1 MLLDPRPQLL
11 RPVRVRT
18 GVAVPVVACL
28 VLAALSVAFL
38 PSTPSYDPWAWIV
51 WGREITQGDLD
62 TLFGPSWKPLPV
74 LFTTPLA
81 LTGDLAP
88 DLWLVLAQAATLGA
102 AVMAYRLGTRF
113 AGPLAGVLG
122 ALVLLLQPS
131 YLRTQLLG
139 FSEGLLVLC
148 GLLAVERHLDGHR
161 THAFALGLAAGLLR
175 PEAWPFVGLYALY
188 LLWEERASAG
198 PASGSG
204 HRGRSRWSTAA
215 LVTRSRFWWL
225 ATGGVAMVALWVL
238 PELWGS
244 GNLFR
249 AAERANSPNPGSPAF
264 APVPSLAVLGDFAA
278 ALGPVAIAG
287 LVLAPLAAR
296 SRAADGEGRR
306 GVTLLAA
313 LAAGWLGLV
322 AVMTELGFAGNLR
335 YLFLPMGFAA
345 VVAGAG
351 IAWAAGWLATRRDTA
366 RGRRIVALGAAA
378 LAAAGLGV
386 TAALELPDEA
396 ELVAYEAQLRE
407 ELPVALGQAGGPRAL
422 LDCGEV
428 AVNPFMV
435 PWAAWELE
443 VHTRR
448 MLLETGGPGTVIR
461 ARYRPGA
468 DPMPAPGVLAGAP
481 VLGRTELW
489 EVTGTCGR

>member
-11 RPVRVRT
+11 RASRVRT
-18 GVAVPVVACL
+18 GVAVPVAACL
-28 VLAALSVAFL
+28 ALAALSVLLL

-74 LFTTPLA
+74 LLTTPLA
-81 LTGDLAP
+81 LTGALAP
-88 DLWLVLAQAATLGA
+88 DLWLVLAQGATLGA
-102 AVMAYRLGTRF
+102 GVMAYRLGTRF

-122 ALVLLLQPS
+122 ALILLLQPS

-161 THAFALGLAAGLLR
+161 SHAFGLGLAAGLLR

-188 LLWEERASAG
+188 LLWER
-198 PASGSG
+198 
-204 HRGRSRWSTAA
+204 RSR
-215 LVTRSRFWWL
+215 LWWL
-225 ATGGVAMVALWVL
+225 AAGGAAMVALWVL

-244 GNLFR
+244 GNLLR
-249 AAERANSPNPGSPAF
+249 AAERANAPNPGSPAF
-264 APVPSLAVLGDFAA
+264 ADVPSLAVVEDFVR
-278 ALGPVAIAG
+278 ALGPLAIAG

-296 SRAADGEGRR
+296 SRAPDSDGRR
-306 GVTLLAA
+306 GVALLAA
-313 LAAGWLGLV
+313 LAAGWLALV

-351 IAWAAGWLATRRDTA
+351 IAWAVGWVALRRDTA
-366 RGRRIVALGAAA
+366 RGRRVVALGGAA
-378 LAAAGLGV
+378 LAATVLAV
-386 TAALELPDEA
+386 TAAVELPEEG

-407 ELPVALGQAGGPRAL
+407 ELPAVLAQAGGPQRL

-428 AVNPFMV
+428 AVNPFMI
-435 PWAAWELE
+435 PWAAWVLE
-443 VHTRR
+443 VHVQRLGLKTA
-448 MLLETGGPGTVIR
+448 GPGTVLR

-468 DPMPAPGVLAGAP
+468 DPLPAPRVLADAP

-489 EVTGTCGR
+489 EVTATCGR

>member
-11 RPVRVRT
+11 RPARVRT

-28 VLAALSVAFL
+28 VLAALSVVLL

-62 TLFGPSWKPLPV
+62 TVFGPSWKPLPV

-81 LTGDLAP
+81 LAGDLAP
-88 DLWLVLAQAATLGA
+88 DLWLVLARAATLGA
-102 AVMAYRLGTRF
+102 AVVAYRLGTRL

-122 ALVLLLQPS
+122 ALILLLQPT
-131 YLRTQLLG
+131 YLRTQLFG
-139 FSEGLLVLC
+139 YSEGLLVLC

-161 THAFALGLAAGLLR
+161 AHAFALGLAAGLLR

-188 LLWEERASAG
+188 LLWEERSGAG
-198 PASGSG
+198 PASSS
-204 HRGRSRWSTAA
+204 HVTAFG
-215 LVTRSRFWWL
+215 TRSRFWWL
-225 ATGGVAMVALWVL
+225 TTGGVAMVALWVL

-249 AAERANSPNPGSPAF
+249 AAERANDPNPGSPAF
-264 APVPSLAVLGDFAA
+264 AAVPSLAVLEDFVR
-278 ALGPVAIAG
+278 ALGPLAIAG
-287 LVLAPLAAR
+287 LIVAPLAAR
-296 SRAADGEGRR
+296 SRAAAGEGRH
-306 GVTLLAA
+306 GVALLGA
-313 LAAGWLGLV
+313 LAASWLGLV
-322 AVMTELGFAGNLR
+322 AAMTEMGFAGNLR

-351 IAWAAGWLATRRDTA
+351 VAWAVGWLATGRDTA
-366 RGRRIVALGAAA
+366 RGRRVVALGATAV
-378 LAAAGLGV
+378 AAAVLAL

-407 ELPVALGQAGGPRAL
+407 ELPAALEQAGGPRAL

-428 AVNPFMV
+428 AVHPFMV

-443 VHTRR
+443 VHTQR
-448 MLLETGGPGTVIR
+448 LVLETGGPGAVIR
-461 ARYRPGA
+461 AGYRPGA
-468 DPMPAPGVLAGAP
+468 DPLPAPGVLAGAP
-481 VLGRTELW
+481 VVGRTELW
-489 EVTGTCGR
+489 EVTARCGR

>member
-11 RPVRVRT
+11 RPSQVRT
-18 GVAVPVVACL
+18 GVALPVVACL
-28 VLAALSVAFL
+28 VLAALSVVLL

-51 WGREITQGDLD
+51 WGREITQGELD

-88 DLWLVLAQAATLGA
+88 DLWLVLARGATLGA

-122 ALVLLLQPS
+122 ALILLLQPS
-131 YLRTQLLG
+131 YLRTQFLG

-161 THAFALGLAAGLLR
+161 AHAFALGLAAGLLR
-175 PEAWPFVGLYALY
+175 PEVWPFLGLYALY
-188 LLWEERASAG
+188 LLVGEWRRL
-198 PASGSG
+198 P
-204 HRGRSRWSTAA
+204 
-215 LVTRSRFWWL
+215 WL
-225 ATGGVAMVALWVL
+225 LGGGAAMVALWVL

-244 GNLFR
+244 GNLLR
-249 AAERANSPNPGSPAF
+249 AAERANNPNPGSPAF
-264 APVPSLAVLGDFAA
+264 AAVPSLAVLGDFAR
-278 ALGPVAIAG
+278 ALGPLAIAG
-287 LVLAPLAAR
+287 LILAPLAAR
-296 SRAADGEGRR
+296 SRSADSEGRR
-306 GVTLLAA
+306 GVALLGA
-313 LAAGWLGLV
+313 LAVGWLGLV

-335 YLFLPMGFAA
+335 YLFLPMGFVAI
-345 VVAGAG
+345 VAGAG
-351 IAWAAGWLATRRDTA
+351 IAWAAGWLAAGRDTA
-366 RGRRIVALGAAA
+366 RGRRIVALGACAV
-378 LAAAGLGV
+378 AAATLAL

-407 ELPVALGQAGGPRAL
+407 ELPVAFEQAGGPRAL

-443 VHTRR
+443 VPVRR
-448 MLLETGGPGTVIR
+448 LVLETGGPGTVIR
-461 ARYRPGA
+461 GRYRPDA
-468 DPMPAPGVLAGAP
+468 DPLPAPGVLGDAP

>member
-11 RPVRVRT
+11 RPGRVRT
-18 GVAVPVVACL
+18 GVAVPVLACL
-28 VLAALSVAFL
+28 VLAALSVVAL

-81 LTGDLAP
+81 LAGDLAP
-88 DLWLVLAQAATLGA
+88 DLWLVLARAATLGA
-102 AVMAYRLGTRF
+102 AVMAYRLGTRL

-122 ALVLLLQPS
+122 ALILLLQPT
-131 YLRTQLLG
+131 YLRTQLFG

-161 THAFALGLAAGLLR
+161 AQAFALGLAAGLLR
-175 PEAWPFVGLYALY
+175 PEAWPFIGLYALY
-188 LLWEERASAG
+188 LLWER
-198 PASGSG
+198 
-204 HRGRSRWSTAA
+204 
-215 LVTRSRFWWL
+215 RSRFWWL
-225 ATGGVAMVALWVL
+225 APGGVAMVAVWIL

-249 AAERANSPNPGSPAF
+249 AAERANNPNPSSPAF
-264 APVPSLAVLGDFAA
+264 AAVPSLVVLRDFVR
-278 ALGPVAIAG
+278 ALGPLAIAG
-287 LVLAPLAAR
+287 LILAPLAAR
-296 SRAADGEGRR
+296 SRTADSEGRH
-306 GVTLLAA
+306 GVALLAA

-322 AVMTELGFAGNLR
+322 AVMTEMGFAGNLR
-335 YLFLPMGFAA
+335 YLFLPMGFVA

-351 IAWAAGWLATRRDTA
+351 VAWAAGWLAAGRATV
-366 RGRRIVALGAAA
+366 RGRQIAALGAAA
-378 LAAAGLGV
+378 VAAAVLAL

-407 ELPVALGQAGGPRAL
+407 ELPAALEQAGGPQAL

-435 PWAAWELE
+435 PWAAWELG

-448 MLLETGGPGTVIR
+448 LVLETEGPGVVIR

-468 DPMPAPGVLAGAP
+468 DPLPAPGVLAGAP
-481 VLGRTELW
+481 IVARTRLW
-489 EVTGTCGR
+489 EVTARCGR

>member
-11 RPVRVRT
+11 RPALVRT

-28 VLAALSVAFL
+28 ALAALSVALL
-38 PSTPSYDPWAWIV
+38 PSTPSYDPWAWIL

-62 TLFGPSWKPLPV
+62 TLFGPSWKPLPM

-122 ALVLLLQPS
+122 ALILLLQPT
-131 YLRTQLLG
+131 YLRTQLFG

-188 LLWEERASAG
+188 LLYQR
-198 PASGSG
+198 
-204 HRGRSRWSTAA
+204 
-215 LVTRSRFWWL
+215 RSRFWWL
-225 ATGGVAMVALWVL
+225 ATGGAAMVALWVL

-249 AAERANSPNPGSPAF
+249 AAERANAPNPGSPAF
-264 APVPSLAVLGDFAA
+264 APVPSLAVLGDFAR
-278 ALGPVAIAG
+278 ALGPLAIAG

-296 SRAADGEGRR
+296 SRASSSDGRR
-306 GVTLLAA
+306 GVALLAA

-335 YLFLPMGFAA
+335 YLFLPMGFLAI
-345 VVAGAG
+345 VAGAG
-351 IAWAAGWLATRRDTA
+351 IAWAAGWLAAGRDTA
-366 RGRRIVALGAAA
+366 RGRRIVALGACAV
-378 LAAAGLGV
+378 AAATLV
-386 TAALELPDEA
+386 LTAALELPDEA

-407 ELPVALGQAGGPRAL
+407 ELPAAFEQAGGPRAL

-443 VHTRR
+443 VPVRR
-448 MLLETGGPGTVIR
+448 LVLETGGPGTVIR
-461 ARYRPGA
+461 GRYRPDA
-468 DPMPAPGVLAGAP
+468 DPLPAPGVLGDAP

>member
-11 RPVRVRT
+11 RPSRVRT
-18 GVAVPVVACL
+18 GVALPVVACL
-28 VLAALSVAFL
+28 VLAALSVVLL

-51 WGREITQGDLD
+51 WGREITQGELD

-88 DLWLVLAQAATLGA
+88 DLWLVLARGATLGA

-122 ALVLLLQPS
+122 ALILLLQPS
-131 YLRTQLLG
+131 YLRTQYLG

-161 THAFALGLAAGLLR
+161 AHAFALGLAAGLLR
-175 PEAWPFVGLYALY
+175 PEVWPFLGLYALY
-188 LLWEERASAG
+188 LLVGERRRL
-198 PASGSG
+198 P
-204 HRGRSRWSTAA
+204 
-215 LVTRSRFWWL
+215 WL
-225 ATGGVAMVALWVL
+225 LGGGAAMVALWVL

-244 GNLFR
+244 GNLLR
-249 AAERANSPNPGSPAF
+249 AAERANNPNPGSPAF
-264 APVPSLAVLGDFAA
+264 AAVPSLAVLGDFAR
-278 ALGPVAIAG
+278 ALGPLAIAG
-287 LVLAPLAAR
+287 LILAPLAAR
-296 SRAADGEGRR
+296 SRSADSEGRR
-306 GVTLLAA
+306 GVALLGA
-313 LAAGWLGLV
+313 LAVGWLGLV

-335 YLFLPMGFAA
+335 YLFLPMGFLAI
-345 VVAGAG
+345 VAGAG
-351 IAWAAGWLATRRDTA
+351 IAWAAGWLAAGRDTA
-366 RGRRIVALGAAA
+366 RGRRIVALGACAV
-378 LAAAGLGV
+378 AAATLGL

-407 ELPVALGQAGGPRAL
+407 ELPAAFEQAGGPRAL

-443 VHTRR
+443 VPLRR
-448 MLLETGGPGTVIR
+448 LVLETGGPGTVIR
-461 ARYRPGA
+461 GRYRPDA
-468 DPMPAPGVLAGAP
+468 DPLPAPGVLGDAP